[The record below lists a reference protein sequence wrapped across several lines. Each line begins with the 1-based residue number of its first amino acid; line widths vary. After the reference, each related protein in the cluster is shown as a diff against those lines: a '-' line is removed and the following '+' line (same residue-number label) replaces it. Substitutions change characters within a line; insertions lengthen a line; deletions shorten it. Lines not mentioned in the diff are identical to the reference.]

1 MKSLGSWLTVF
12 FLAIFWVF
20 RIIVAVK
27 GQFGD
32 DFGGFIVFD
41 TTIEIALLFVSILC
55 FVLILRRMLTG
66 AIIYL
71 VGYGYY
77 FGSYLVENVFNN
89 LLSGAEIEVAVM
101 QNAFVAI
108 LGLILGLCALLS
120 IAFDRVKLK
129 HFSDNQTD
137 WYFNNK
143 DYDRELD
150 ERADKNQYRTL

>member
-1 MKSLGSWLTVF
+1 MKSLGSWLTAF
-12 FLAIFWVF
+12 FLVIFWGF
-20 RIIVAVK
+20 RVIVTVK

-41 TTIEIALLFVSILC
+41 TTWEIALLFISIIC
-55 FVLILRRMLTG
+55 FILILRRMLTG

-77 FGSYLVENVFNN
+77 FGNYLVTNVLNN
-89 LLSGAEIEVAVM
+89 LIAGEELSISVM

-108 LGLILGLCALLS
+108 LGLVLGLCTLLN
-120 IAFDRVKLK
+120 IAFDRVKSK

-137 WYFNNK
+137 WYFNSK
-143 DYDRELD
+143 KYDRELD

>member
-41 TTIEIALLFVSILC
+41 TTIEIVLLFVSILC
-55 FVLILRRMLTG
+55 FILILRRMLSG

-77 FGSYLVENVFNN
+77 FGSYLITNVFGN
-89 LLSGAEIEVAVM
+89 LISGAEISMTVM

-108 LGLILGLCALLS
+108 LGLLLGLCALLS
-120 IAFDRVKLK
+120 IAFDRVKSK

>member
-41 TTIEIALLFVSILC
+41 TTIEIVLLFVSILC

-77 FGSYLVENVFNN
+77 FGNYLVENVFNN
-89 LLSGAEIEVAVM
+89 LLSGAEIEAAVM
-101 QNAFVAI
+101 QNALVAI

-120 IAFDRVKLK
+120 IAFDRVKSK
-129 HFSDNQTD
+129 HFSDDQTD